1 MSSNEH
7 HACEIRYRDLLG
19 RLGEMSTRVERLER
33 DQRTFFELL
42 RDVRDL
48 IGLVMTRVKASDHR
62 IDEIAARLVPLRGR
76 DERIA
81 RHFRN

>member
-19 RLGEMSTRVERLER
+19 RLGDMSARVERLER
-33 DQRTFFELL
+33 DQRTFLELL

-48 IGLVMTRVKASDHR
+48 IGLVMTRVKASGHR
-62 IDEIAARLVPLRGR
+62 IDAIAARLVPFRGLG
-76 DERIA
+76 ERIA
-81 RHFRN
+81 RHFHN

>member
-1 MSSNEH
+1 MHSNDH

-19 RLGEMSTRVERLER
+19 RLEEMSARVERLER
-33 DQRTFFELL
+33 DQRTFVDLL
-42 RDVRDL
+42 RDVRNL

-62 IDEIAARLVPLRGR
+62 IEEIVARRVPLWGLG
-76 DERIA
+76 ERIA